1 MGNLLTKRLVIG
13 QVMVCRGCCCGALN
27 RGKPEVPVD
36 WLKMEWRTRG
46 LLRNVQLTISGCLG
60 PCDLPNVVRIS
71 GAISDIWLG
80 KLEGRHYADIVHWAC
95 RSKAAGVLLPL
106 GDLFE
111 PHRFNPF
118 SGTGVDEEEMGISA
132 LEVPQRRAV
141 AARLAANSAKIALG

>member
-1 MGNLLTKRLVIG
+1 MGILLTKRLVIG
-13 QVMVCRGCCCGALN
+13 QVIVCRGCCCGALN

-71 GAISDIWLG
+71 GAIFDIWLG
-80 KLEGRHYADIVHWAC
+80 NLGARHYADIVHWAC
-95 RSKAAGVLLPL
+95 RSKAAGMLLPL

-111 PHRFNPF
+111 QHRFNPF
-118 SGTGVDEEEMGISA
+118 SGTGVKEEEMGISV

-141 AARLAANSAKIALG
+141 AARLAANAAK

>member
-13 QVMVCRGCCCGALN
+13 QVTVCRGCCCGALN

-71 GAISDIWLG
+71 SAISDIWLG
-80 KLEGRHYADIVHWAC
+80 NLGPRHYAEIVHWAC
-95 RSKAAGVLLPL
+95 RSKVAGMLLPL

-111 PHRFNPF
+111 QHSFNPF
-118 SGTGVDEEEMGISA
+118 SGTGLRGAGGDGHQCVGRPSTPSSGGA
-132 LEVPQRRAV
+132 SRC
-141 AARLAANSAKIALG
+141 